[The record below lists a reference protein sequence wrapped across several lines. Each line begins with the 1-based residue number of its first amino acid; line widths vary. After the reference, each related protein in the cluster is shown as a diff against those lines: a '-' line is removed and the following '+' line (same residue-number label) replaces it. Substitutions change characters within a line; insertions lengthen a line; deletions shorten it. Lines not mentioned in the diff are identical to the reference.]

1 MIRFISFASPG
12 FETPMRALLESA
24 RVHGAD
30 STHGWTR
37 AELCV
42 LPEYAEHRSI
52 LDAPRGSGYWAWK
65 PLIIRAELA
74 AMSEGDVLVYCDA
87 GRAERPQVVDRA
99 LGPVVD
105 HVVREHAGMLPG
117 VYIPQWG
124 PNRRWT
130 KRECLLA
137 MDCDTPAVRDHC
149 QIQASFSIWQ
159 AHRESREFVA
169 EWARWCLDARAVAD
183 ERVNP
188 AVIESAGFIDHR
200 HDQSI
205 LTNLAVSRGL
215 RAFGDPVRA
224 RLGPYPHSPIDKD
237 LGTLADRLAG
247 RSWAIARRLAD
258 EQLRASDLA
267 APPRGL
273 WPRARRALRWAKAF
287 ARTWPYAVAGG
298 LVP

>member
-1 MIRFISFASPG
+1 
-12 FETPMRALLESA
+12 
-24 RVHGAD
+24 
-30 STHGWTR
+30 
-37 AELCV
+37 
-42 LPEYAEHRSI
+42 
-52 LDAPRGSGYWAWK
+52 
-65 PLIIRAELA
+65 
-74 AMSEGDVLVYCDA
+74 
-87 GRAERPQVVDRA
+87 
-99 LGPVVD
+99 
-105 HVVREHAGMLPG
+105 
-117 VYIPQWG
+117 
-124 PNRRWT
+124 
-130 KRECLLA
+130 
-137 MDCDTPAVRDHC
+137 
-149 QIQASFSIWQ
+149 
-159 AHRESREFVA
+159 
-169 EWARWCLDARAVAD
+169 VAD

-188 AVIESAGFIDHR
+188 AVIEAAGFIDHR

-205 LTNLAVSRGL
+205 LTNLAVARGL

-224 RLGPYPHSPIDKD
+224 RLGPYPRSPIDKD